1 MNALIDFNE
10 NNSVLNEYSS
20 GLPSFVAASCS
31 ILRYHWA

>member
-10 NNSVLNEYSS
+10 NNEYSS